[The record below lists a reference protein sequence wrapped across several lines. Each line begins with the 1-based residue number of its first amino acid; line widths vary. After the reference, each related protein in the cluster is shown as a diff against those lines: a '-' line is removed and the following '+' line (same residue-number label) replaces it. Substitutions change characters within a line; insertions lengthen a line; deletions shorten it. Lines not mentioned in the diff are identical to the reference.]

1 MHFNVKPIALLFL
14 LFCSFAANAQNEND
28 TLRFDVGFFR
38 NSFYKGNEMISQEE
52 FEGLLNSNTGSQRLL
67 DQADWLGFFAD
78 GAGVMSG
85 AFIGAAVGRSI
96 SNGEFAVTPFSI
108 GLAFAALALPFDLVA
123 NHKIRKASYIYN
135 SSLRQT
141 SREKIQF
148 QMGFSNNGIGVQLR
162 F

>member
-14 LFCSFAANAQNEND
+14 LFCSLAASAQNETD
-28 TLRFDVGFFR
+28 TLRFDIGFFR
-38 NSFYKGNEMISQEE
+38 NSFFKGNELINQEQ
-52 FEGLLNSNTGSQRLL
+52 FEGFLNTNTESQRLL

-78 GAGVMSG
+78 GAGIMSG

-108 GLAFAALALPFDLVA
+108 GLAFAALAVPFDIAA
-123 NHKIRKASYIYN
+123 NRKLRRASYIYN
-135 SSLRQT
+135 AGLRQT

-148 QMGFSNNGIGVQLR
+148 QMGFSNTGIGIQLR